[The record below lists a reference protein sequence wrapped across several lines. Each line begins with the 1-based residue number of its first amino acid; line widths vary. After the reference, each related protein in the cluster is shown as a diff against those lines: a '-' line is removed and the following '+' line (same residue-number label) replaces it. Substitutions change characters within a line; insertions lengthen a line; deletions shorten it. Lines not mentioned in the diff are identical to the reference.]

1 MLSTGQS
8 VADCNRCLPAFLLR
22 AVFHYVSPAAEDTD
36 FCSVGAGLHR
46 LSALHQEDVDGEV
59 RPQSTRPLSVFE
71 HGERGRSGR
80 GTGGMNDQPVSWQ
93 SFVRHGSLVTMCGRF
108 ERLAMTDYVMCAL
121 SFKQHATYIRFFTF
135 LYEIGINNKGRWI
148 KHACAYLLRFLL

>member
-8 VADCNRCLPAFLLR
+8 LPDCNRCLPAFPLK
-22 AVFHYVSPAAEDTD
+22 AVFHYVSPTAEDTD

-71 HGERGRSGR
+71 HGERERSGR
-80 GTGGMNDQPVSWQ
+80 GAGGMNDQPVSYQ
-93 SFVRHGSLVTMCGRF
+93 SFIQHVSLVTMCGSF
-108 ERLAMTDYVMCAL
+108 ERLTMTNYVMTRLKGVHFL
-121 SFKQHATYIRFFTF
+121 SSSTPHTSDFSHSYTTLASITKEA
-135 LYEIGINNKGRWI
+135 
-148 KHACAYLLRFLL
+148 